1 MIYPYK
7 AGSASVKVLCDALGV
22 KQIKTQGSKF
32 KGNEDK
38 IVINWGASKLPEE
51 VNKCT
56 VINTEEAVS
65 VAADKLKFFNATQ
78 GKVNIPEFTTDVN
91 EARVWSADGKVVV
104 ARTKLNGHSGEGL
117 HIIDDLPHFEGFNHY
132 SVKLYVKYIPKKEEY
147 RIHVVNGEVI
157 DSRRKA
163 LSEDFDKC
171 QANWKVRSHQNGFI
185 FAKDGFEVPEQVS
198 EQAILAVNV
207 IGLDF
212 GAVDVIWNNFYKKA
226 YVLEINTA
234 PGLEGSSV
242 DNYKEAF
249 DKIYEMGAPE
259 FKKYKFD
266 NQNYIE
272 KYILQMGPDG
282 EVEKV
287 LNPALLKPIKF
298 MGAIPVFHK
307 ALNPALLHNPAHALP
322 MEWFDNPNFAGVHE
336 AGALNLADDY
346 DDLDLD

>member
-7 AGSASVKVLCDALGV
+7 AGSASVKVLSAALGV

-78 GKVNIPEFTTDVN
+78 GKVNIPEFTTDVK
-91 EARVWSADGKVVV
+91 EARGWAEDGKVIV

-117 HIIDDLPHFEGFNHY
+117 YIIEDYAQFEGFNHP

-163 LSEDFDKC
+163 LSENFDKG

-198 EQAILAVNV
+198 EQAILAVGV

-249 DKIYEMGAPE
+249 DKMYKMGAPE
-259 FKKYKFD
+259 FKKYKFGKD
-266 NQNYIE
+266 KIVLDYLYKQEDDVVVY
-272 KYILQMGPDG
+272 
-282 EVEKV
+282 KV
-287 LNPALLKPIKF
+287 PNPGKF
-298 MGAIPVFHK
+298 MDMGIFGTPVK
-307 ALNPALLHNPAHALP
+307 
-322 MEWFDNPNFAGVHE
+322 
-336 AGALNLADDY
+336 LNLSHDY
-346 DDLDLD
+346 DELDLD